1 MPLLTELV
9 PDRTAR
15 AINMALLAELAGA
28 LPSSVVYPAVLTVNE
43 ATRAPDRLPTK
54 KPLTLNYPASVLF
67 C

>member
-1 MPLLTELV
+1 M
-9 PDRTAR
+9 R

-28 LPSSVVYPAVLTVNE
+28 LPSSVVYPAVLTLNE
-43 ATRAPDRLPTK
+43 ATRAPDRLPTQ

>member
-9 PDRTAR
+9 PGRVMR

-43 ATRAPDRLPTK
+43 ATRAPDRLPTQ